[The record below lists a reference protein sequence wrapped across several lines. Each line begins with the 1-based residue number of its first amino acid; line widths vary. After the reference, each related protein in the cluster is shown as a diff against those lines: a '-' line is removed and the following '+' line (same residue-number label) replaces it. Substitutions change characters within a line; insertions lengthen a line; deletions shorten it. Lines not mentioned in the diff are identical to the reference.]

1 MIQVHLVQV
10 HKVKARVEE
19 VKADKV
25 EVANHQV
32 RKVILL
38 KDGGQSTSPTTNE
51 SSEKINVTELL
62 SKNIIDDDKK
72 INWKLIKS
80 RVENLY
86 SIWSTISIDL
96 AELNV
101 SEDKINSFN
110 TILNDVTLQIKEEK
124 KSESIQKLVDIYGN
138 LLDFYNNFSNDLSV
152 NDKKIKEIKYN
163 VIIAYENV
171 EMDKWDDAKKY
182 IEEAQKKNIEI
193 LSNLQKTNEFNIKKI
208 NIMLNQIQSALD
220 TKDKEIFYIN
230 YKNLIEEINL
240 M

>member
-1 MIQVHLVQV
+1 M
-10 HKVKARVEE
+10 
-19 VKADKV
+19 

-32 RKVILL
+32 REVILL
-38 KDGGQSTSPTTNE
+38 KDSGQSTSPTTNE

-62 SKNIIDDDKK
+62 SKNIIDNDKK
-72 INWKLIKS
+72 INWELIKS

-96 AELNV
+96 TELNV
-101 SEDKINSFN
+101 PEDKINSFN
-110 TILNDVTLQIKEEK
+110 TILNNVTLQIKEEK

-138 LLDFYNNFSNDLSV
+138 ILDFYNNFSNDLSI

-163 VIIAYENV
+163 VIIAYKDV
-171 EMDKWDDAKKY
+171 EMDKWDEAKKY

-193 LSNLQKTNEFNIKKI
+193 LSNLQKNNEFNIKKI